1 MCWSPFVS
9 LFFATAESLCLA
21 YMWLR
26 NRAFDRANV
35 VFLLPLLAQEVL
47 QALLWPEV
55 TEDRTEAL
63 GWDDPALHRCTS
75 RNSAYSY
82 AIVIAVCGVPVGW
95 TWRALAENR
104 MHREALDD
112 SRAPAWASHVGRLSS
127 FGSRALTGVAYA
139 QLGGLFFIGCLFAT
153 PMLFVPYLASTRL
166 DDVYACCARC
176 TTRGAHGHQVW
187 PMTVWKSRV
196 TETVVAAA
204 YAVQGGLGF
213 KLLPRPSLLPAVFSH
228 LAVAAV
234 ALYVWMGPE
243 AGSVWCWAA
252 STTVLICLA
261 EPWLLDAS
269 SALDARLRGTS
280 PDARRRVAQLGGGSA
295 GDLTLVKLAYML
307 LWTHIDN
314 LHPAEDRGTARET
327 DAGGH
332 RFSWRDAPD
341 ADDSG
346 DSESALMLQ

>member
-9 LFFATAESLCLA
+9 LAFATVESIVLA

-26 NRAFDRANV
+26 NRGFDRANA
-35 VFLLPLLAQEVL
+35 VFLLPLLVQEVL

-82 AIVIAVCGVPVGW
+82 AIMIAVCGVPVGW

-104 MHREALDD
+104 MHRDALDD
-112 SRAPAWASHVGRLSS
+112 SRAPAWASHVGRLSA
-127 FGSRALTGVAYA
+127 FGSRALRGVAYA
-139 QLGGLFFIGCLFAT
+139 QLGGLVFIGVLFAT
-153 PMLFVPYLASTRL
+153 PMLVVPFSASSRL

-187 PMTVWKSRV
+187 PMAVWRSRV

-213 KLLPRPSLLPAVFSH
+213 KLLPRPSLGMVKVAV
-228 LAVAAV
+228 LA
-234 ALYVWMGPE
+234 GP
-243 AGSVWCWAA
+243 
-252 STTVLICLA
+252 
-261 EPWLLDAS
+261 
-269 SALDARLRGTS
+269 
-280 PDARRRVAQLGGGSA
+280 
-295 GDLTLVKLAYML
+295 
-307 LWTHIDN
+307 
-314 LHPAEDRGTARET
+314 
-327 DAGGH
+327 
-332 RFSWRDAPD
+332 
-341 ADDSG
+341 
-346 DSESALMLQ
+346 